1 MSAYFIA
8 RITIHDPSGYERYL
22 EGFDAAFAGR
32 GGEVLAVD
40 DVPVLLEGTWPCT
53 RTVLIRFPDLAAARA
68 WYDSPAYQ
76 SLARIR
82 HGAADADIVLVEGG
96 D

>member
-1 MSAYFIA
+1 VSTYFVA
-8 RITIHDPSGYERYL
+8 RITICDPAAYERYL
-22 EGFDAAFAGR
+22 EGFDPAFEGH
-32 GGEVLAVD
+32 GGEVLVVD
-40 DVPVLLEGTWPCT
+40 DQPVLLEGSWPCT
-53 RTVLIRFPDLAAARA
+53 RTVLIRFPNLAAARA

-82 HGAADADIVLVEGG
+82 HGAASADIVLVEGS